1 MNKKIIVSAVAV
13 VLGSNLMVACSSH
26 TNPLLTKNKVK
37 SAKFIEEA
45 SEYAQLHGKFSGFQN
60 SDNYYKCYHNITALD
75 NPFEKT
81 STHRC
86 DEFFNLMVRYAK
98 TTKLFNSVSVRDLKN
113 EKVLPR
119 LDTYIQDF
127 DDNNTSTS
135 QMNSEEKKLLN
146 QEK

>member
-1 MNKKIIVSAVAV
+1 MNKQIVVAAAAIA
-13 VLGSNLMVACSSH
+13 LGSSLMVACSSH
-26 TNPLLTKNKVK
+26 TNPLLTENKVK
-37 SAKFIEEA
+37 AAKFIEEA
-45 SEYAQLHGKFSGFQN
+45 SQYAQVHGKFSGFQN

-81 STHRC
+81 SKHRC
-86 DEFFNLMVRYAK
+86 DEFFNLMVRYGK
-98 TTKLFNSVSVRDLKN
+98 TTKLFSSVSVSDLKN

-127 DDNNTSTS
+127 DDNNMSNS
-135 QMNSEEKKLLN
+135 QMNREEKKLLK